1 MLCSTHCEFGNEA
14 RNDAKPVDCSV
25 DFRKCKLD
33 ETSNE
38 MTVHTV
44 GLPLRKVS
52 CSSTRMRSC
61 SPVKE
66 HVVFMSVS
74 PCLPFTLCRVWSACS
89 LLAFGASC
97 FPLFLV
103 IFMHKNELF
112 PGNRKTEK
120 VSPKQAFK
128 LSFVGHLLMNNF
140 LPHEICRKTT
150 DF

>member
-74 PCLPFTLCRVWSACS
+74 PLPPFHALEGGRLALS
-89 LLAFGASC
+89 LRLG
-97 FPLFLV
+97 PLVSMFLG
-103 IFMHKNELF
+103 FCAQK
-112 PGNRKTEK
+112 
-120 VSPKQAFK
+120 
-128 LSFVGHLLMNNF
+128 
-140 LPHEICRKTT
+140 
-150 DF
+150 